1 MARGENIYKRKDG
14 RWEGRYP
21 KARKADGSIYY
32 GYIYGRSYRTVREQ
46 LLEKRLF
53 HSLEQRSYQERFQGT
68 FETWSII
75 WLNQLMKENIKE
87 STYSSYQNKLSLHI
101 LPIIGKT
108 PLHRVDKKQL
118 ERLVDQL
125 KDKLSPASIHIV
137 FRLVKSCLKGARD
150 RGYLYTNPAEDIS
163 LPKVQKEQV
172 PALNR
177 QQHTKI
183 LKESKKTIHG
193 LPIVI
198 ALETG
203 MRIGEISALRWED
216 VDFEQQVIHV
226 RRTKQRIFDYVNKSS
241 KTKLIETAPKT
252 QRGKRIIPMTPC
264 LNEQLIQAKSQAT
277 SSYVVEYHGKS
288 IEPRTISYR
297 FERIKAKV
305 GIVNVGFHA
314 LRHTFATRCVELGIS
329 ISTVSALLGHASI
342 KMTLDTYTYSFLEDQ
357 RQAMSKFSLLSV

>member
-32 GYIYGRSYRTVREQ
+32 GYIYGRSYRAVREQ
-46 LLEKRLF
+46 LLEKRIL
-53 HSLEQRSYQERFQGT
+53 HTLEKSSFQKQFKGS
-68 FETWSII
+68 FETWAII

-87 STYSSYQNKLSLHI
+87 STYASYQNKLTLHV
-101 LPIIGKT
+101 LPVIGKT

-118 ERLVDQL
+118 EQLINQL

-137 FRLVKSCLKGARD
+137 FRLVKSCLKAARD
-150 RGYLYTNPAEDIS
+150 RGYLYINPAEQVT
-163 LPKVQKEQV
+163 LPKIQKEQV

-177 QQHTKI
+177 QQHTQI
-183 LKESKKTIHG
+183 LNESKKNIKG
-193 LPIVI
+193 LPIVL

-203 MRIGEISALRWED
+203 MRIGEISALKWED
-216 VDFEQQVIHV
+216 VDFDQQVIHV
-226 RRTKQRIFDYVNKSS
+226 RRTKQRIFDYANNAS

-252 QRGKRIIPMTPC
+252 TRAKRVIPLTPC
-264 LNEQLIQAKSQAT
+264 LKEQLIWAKSQAN
-277 SSYVVEYHGKS
+277 SSYVVENHGKS
-288 IEPRTISYR
+288 VEPRTISYR
-297 FERIKAKV
+297 FERIKTKV
-305 GIVNVGFHA
+305 GLLNIGFHS

-329 ISTVSALLGHASI
+329 INTVSALLGHASI

-357 RQAMSKFSLLSV
+357 RKAMETLAVFSS

>member
-32 GYIYGRSYRTVREQ
+32 GYIYGRSYRSVREQ
-46 LLEKRLF
+46 ILEKKVL
-53 HSLEQRSYQERFQGT
+53 HSLENSTFQQKFQGT
-68 FETWSII
+68 FGTWAII
-75 WLNQLMKENIKE
+75 WLNQLMKDNIKE

-101 LPIIGKT
+101 LPVIGNT
-108 PLHRVDKKQL
+108 SLHRVDKKQL
-118 ERLVDQL
+118 EQLVDQL
-125 KDKLSPASIHIV
+125 KDKLSPASIHIT
-137 FRLVKSCLKGARD
+137 FRLVKSCLKAARD
-150 RGYLYTNPAEDIS
+150 RGYLYINPAEQVS
-163 LPKVQKEQV
+163 LPKIQKEQV

-183 LKESKKTIHG
+183 LKESKKSIKG
-193 LPIVI
+193 LPVVL

-216 VDFEQQVIHV
+216 VDFEQEMIHV
-226 RRTKQRIFDYVNKSS
+226 RRTKQRIFDFASDAT

-252 QRGKRIIPMTPC
+252 KRAKRAIPMTPC
-264 LNEQLIQAKSQAT
+264 LKEQLICAKSQAI
-277 SSYVVEYHGKS
+277 SSYVVESHGKS

-297 FERIKAKV
+297 FERIRTKV
-305 GIVNVGFHA
+305 GILNVGFHA

-329 ISTVSALLGHASI
+329 INTISALLGHASI

-357 RQAMSKFSLLSV
+357 RQAMDKLSVFSS